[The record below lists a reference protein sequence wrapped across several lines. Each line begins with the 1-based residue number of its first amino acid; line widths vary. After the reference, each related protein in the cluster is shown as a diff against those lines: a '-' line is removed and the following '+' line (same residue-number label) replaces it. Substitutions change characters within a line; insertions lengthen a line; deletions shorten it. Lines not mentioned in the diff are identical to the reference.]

1 MRVWFMV
8 RTFQWLLED
17 TQVCRPWENWFGHPY
32 STKLCVGRLHPNF
45 QSFTLFIYHFSQ
57 KRYPF
62 PISSIKNVTF
72 SNTKLRTLHLF
83 LISLMKLTV
92 FYGNVGEHKQLKDI
106 TIHWKCIWAKICFTK
121 SPFKISKFNWMTDFP
136 TLLYTSCCKIPSLL
150 YTWSLKKVPFS
161 SGVALYRS

>member
-32 STKLCVGRLHPNF
+32 STKLCAGRLHPNF
-45 QSFTLFIYHFSQ
+45 QSFTLFIYHLSQ

-62 PISSIKNVTF
+62 SISSIKNVTF

-92 FYGNVGEHKQLKDI
+92 FFMVMWENINSWKDI
-106 TIHWKCIWAKICFTK
+106 TIHWKCIWAKICFNK
-121 SPFKISKFNWMTDFP
+121 SPFKISKFNWITDFP

-150 YTWSLKKVPFS
+150 YTWSLKKGTLFKWSRPV
-161 SGVALYRS
+161 